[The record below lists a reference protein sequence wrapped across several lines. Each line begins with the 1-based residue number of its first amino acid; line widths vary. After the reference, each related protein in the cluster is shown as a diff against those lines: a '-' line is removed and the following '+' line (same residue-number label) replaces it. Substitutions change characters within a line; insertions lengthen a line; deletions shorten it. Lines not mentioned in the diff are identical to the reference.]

1 MRLGGTTVGVN
12 MMYWPDKHDLRLRS
26 EALRSAGNI
35 GDILRMEKV
44 SPAAGYEYYVEMV
57 PQGTS
62 QHAVYLALCRQAVR
76 NSKKKYGY
84 Y

>member
-1 MRLGGTTVGVN
+1 MRLGGKIVTVN
-12 MMYWPDKHDLRLRS
+12 MMTWPDKHDFRLRS

-44 SPAAGYEYYVEMV
+44 YPARDFEYYAEII
-57 PQGTS
+57 PQETS
-62 QHAVYLALCRQAVR
+62 QHPVYLALCRQAVR
-76 NSKKKYGY
+76 NSKKTYGY